1 MSPFGLGLAGG
12 TCGAL
17 VLSAA
22 MGWWLG
28 AEAETR
34 LIVAATDIPE
44 GTTLTMGLLDVRA
57 VPVRF
62 LSTRK
67 LGAANVATVMGQQAP
82 QAMRA
87 GDFIDPTHFGT
98 SADGC
103 VVEARATAERLALPQ
118 PTTREF
124 LDLLERSAP

>member
-12 TCGAL
+12 TCASL
-17 VLSAA
+17 VLSVA

-28 AEAETR
+28 AEPETR
-34 LIVAATDIPE
+34 LIVAATNIPE

-103 VVEARATAERLALPQ
+103 VVEARATAERLALPG

>member
-1 MSPFGLGLAGG
+1 MSPFGRGLLGG
-12 TCGAL
+12 TCASMM
-17 VLSAA
+17 VTIAV
-22 MGWWLG
+22 GWWFG

-34 LIVAATDIPE
+34 LLVAAMDIPE
-44 GTTLTMGLLDVRA
+44 GTTLTVGLLDVRA
-57 VPVRF
+57 VAVRF

-103 VVEARATAERLALPQ
+103 VVEARATAEHLALPQ
-118 PTTREF
+118 LTTREF
-124 LDLLERSAP
+124 VDLLERSAP